1 MIKVCKRQCS
11 ILNNEKIFIYNLNI
25 LEQSPEE
32 VGQRAAEELI
42 PNITHGGCV
51 HRIII
56 KYTR

>member
-42 PNITHGGCV
+42 RNIKHGGCV
-51 HRIII
+51 DE
-56 KYTR
+56 